1 MKNKFKYFI
10 IVIFMIFLLT
20 GCENNI
26 NKETYSIT
34 YYINDQIIDLKPN
47 TYEKGTSIILPT
59 PVYDDASFIGWYDNK
74 NYLGNKI
81 EKISTTDTGN
91 KAFYGLTASDDNEVI
106 DIFLEPNVIEVSLG
120 TSLDEVYSLIN
131 VFVKYN
137 DETTNLLNIFEY
149 KKNTNYI
156 SDQVG
161 EYQITFTYNNMSKNA
176 IVKVYEDNKTYIK
189 PNIKASELKE
199 KAKSFDLTGGL
210 PSIGEPKVLVIPV
223 EFTDYPAT
231 DTMQKDLE
239 IAFFGTSMQTGWE
252 SLYSYYY
259 KSSYGKLSITGTVT
273 EPFNTGKASIDYK
286 SDDFDYEIL
295 KAALEYYDTQINYDE
310 YDTDKDGYIDSI
322 YLIYTKEYDLTGKT
336 NWWAYTYQYFT
347 ETNEYYDNV
356 EADFYS
362 IMSYQFLFDD
372 LQDKKVKYNCETI
385 IHETG
390 HLLGLDDYYDYEENN
405 GPNGGIGGGDMMDYN
420 VGDHNA
426 YSKALLG
433 WINPYLLTGKTIT
446 IDLNSFASSGDAIM
460 ICKNWNGTF
469 YDEYFIIDFYTPTG
483 VNEMVKGNSGLFS
496 ISGIRIYHINAT
508 LNTYENATSIWEMT
522 KYNNSNSLRRLIT
535 LIEADGRN
543 DIDDLGYSE
552 NSDLFGVN
560 DIYDNAKWFNNTNAG
575 FTLKVN
581 TIDESKANITI
592 TF

>member
-20 GCENNI
+20 GCKNNVI
-26 NKETYSIT
+26 KETYSIT

-47 TYEKGTSIILPT
+47 TYEKGTIIILPT

-81 EKISTTDTGN
+81 DKILTTDTGD
-91 KAFYGLTASDDNEVI
+91 KVFYGFTASDDNEVI
-106 DIFLEPNVIEVSLG
+106 DIFLEPNVIDVSLG

-137 DETTNLLNIFEY
+137 DETTNLLNISEY
-149 KKNTNYI
+149 EKSTNYI

-161 EYQITFTYNNMSKNA
+161 EYQITFTYNNISKNA
-176 IVKVYEDNKTYIK
+176 TVKVYEDNKTYIK
-189 PNIKASELKE
+189 PNIKESELKE

-223 EFTDYPAT
+223 EFTDCPAT
-231 DTMQKDLE
+231 DTIKKDLE

-259 KSSYGKLSITGTVT
+259 KSSYGKLSITGTVM
-273 EPFNTGKASIDYK
+273 EPFNTGKASTDYK
-286 SDDFDYEIL
+286 SDNFDYEIL

-310 YDTDKDGYIDSI
+310 YDTDKDGYIDSV

-356 EADFYS
+356 EADFYA

-433 WINPYLLTGKTIT
+433 WINPYVLTGKTIT
-446 IDLNSFASSGDAIM
+446 IDLNSFALSGDAIM

-483 VNEMVKGNSGLFS
+483 VNEMVKGSSGLFS

-508 LNTYENATSIWEMT
+508 LNTYENATSVWEMT

>member
-446 IDLNSFASSGDAIM
+446 IDLNGFASSGDAIM